1 MVDTGDLFPPGLGK
15 HPQKGSGEKV
25 REINPQL
32 FEGKLGEIL

>member
-15 HPQKGSGEKV
+15 QRPGWFSKG
-25 REINPQL
+25 NPGL